1 VIEHRYG
8 IVGQNPFSVRKV
20 RLLTL
25 LEKGIK
31 YDIKEK
37 SHESKIIKIS
47 DYSLYLCISRCIMR
61 NPCYQLNATDDNIVL
76 HQEFWF

>member
-1 VIEHRYG
+1 VIDSGYG

-20 RLLTL
+20 GLLKS

-37 SHESKIIKIS
+37 SCEYKIIKIS
-47 DYSLYLCISRCIMR
+47 AYLFIFYNCKTHIVSL
-61 NPCYQLNATDDNIVL
+61 DNVKVS
-76 HQEFWF
+76 